1 MNLESI
7 FRDKLKPELNF
18 LYSERPSYR
27 QGGTDFGWF
36 CREHAYHGLLVAKV
50 LGCTA
55 DIRRGHVFV
64 CTRTGQVIASSF
76 GEDCDH
82 VWLFVNEVWPVDLSL
97 TLKYIAPDLAPVEL
111 VYGQGPQGKYEV
123 SYAVGEADEP
133 EAHPSRSHT
142 IHYAE
147 LAVLPHTA
155 ESLLENPFLLLHK
168 PEKGG
173 MTEVLGPDIFA
184 QVTLHLVR
192 LAKGEINP
200 QVGYAKDA
208 IQAYN
213 RIKERNRNAVREL
226 KR

>member
-1 MNLESI
+1 M
-7 FRDKLKPELNF
+7 
-18 LYSERPSYR
+18 
-27 QGGTDFGWF
+27 
-36 CREHAYHGLLVAKV
+36 
-50 LGCTA
+50 
-55 DIRRGHVFV
+55 
-64 CTRTGQVIASSF
+64 
-76 GEDCDH
+76 
-82 VWLFVNEVWPVDLSL
+82 SL

-147 LAVLPHTA
+147 LVVLPHTA

-200 QVGYAKDA
+200 QVGYAPRTRFKPTIGSKSETRLRCVKA
-208 IQAYN
+208 RPVSPCVYL
-213 RIKERNRNAVREL
+213 RTLE
-226 KR
+226 